1 MGTKY
6 RITHK
11 SEHGAFWDG
20 KRAVRTIETYDAE
33 RAERLRK
40 AGHKVESVTLPTP
53 KPEAKKP
60 RSKKA
65 SAE

>member
-1 MGTKY
+1 MGTCY

-11 SEHGAFWDG
+11 SENGGFWNG
-20 KRAVRTIETYDAE
+20 EKVVRTIETYDAE
-33 RAERLRK
+33 RAERLKK
-40 AGHKVESVTLPTP
+40 AGHKVESVTLPAP

-60 RSKKA
+60 RSEKA

>member
-1 MGTKY
+1 MGTCY

-11 SEHGAFWDG
+11 SEHGGFWNG
-20 KRAVRTIETYDAE
+20 EKAVRTIETVDAQC
-33 RAERLRK
+33 AERLKK
-40 AGHKVESVTLPTP
+40 AGHKVERVTQPEP